1 MSENEQTFGGVTP
14 QGTEDLGTGAG
25 EGTQTPEP
33 QGQGNDGGIDSG
45 VYGAPESYDFKDIQ
59 LPEGFEFDNELASKF
74 APIGK
79 ELNLS
84 QQSAN
89 KLANL
94 FIQAQQNQAAA
105 YGKQFA
111 DLKQQESNATLMNYE
126 AMLNKDVEI
135 SGGNGDTAKMN
146 AYLDV
151 ADKGY
156 NKFASPELQQ
166 VLQQLHL
173 DYHPAVIKHFHALAA
188 LTGNDSITKPNAPA
202 GSGLSAA
209 EILYGSS
216 ED

>member
-1 MSENEQTFGGVTP
+1 MSENEQTFGGVNP
-14 QGTEDLGTGAG
+14 QGTDEGTGTG
-25 EGTQTPEP
+25 EGAGAIE
-33 QGQGNDGGIDSG
+33 GGNDGGNNTPDLNPE
-45 VYGAPESYDFKDIQ
+45 VYGAPEAYDFKDVT
-59 LPEGFEFDNELASKF
+59 LPDGWEFDNELAEKF

-94 FIQAQQNQAAA
+94 FIQAQQSNAA
-105 YGKQFA
+105 KFSEQFA
-111 DLKQQESNATLMNYE
+111 ELKKQESNATLLNYE
-126 AMLNKDVEI
+126 TLLNKDVEI
-135 SGGNGDTAKMN
+135 GGGDKAKMN

-156 NKFASPELQQ
+156 SKFASPELQK
-166 VLQQLHL
+166 VLQELHL

-188 LTGNDSITKPNAPA
+188 LTGNDSIFKPQAPV
-202 GSGLSAA
+202 GTEKSAA

-216 ED
+216 EE

>member
-1 MSENEQTFGGVTP
+1 MSENEQTFGGVNP

-25 EGTQTPEP
+25 EGTQTDF
-33 QGQGNDGGIDSG
+33 QGSNNDGQGSGVDNG
-45 VYGAPESYDFKDIQ
+45 VYGSPESYDFKDIQ

-89 KLANL
+89 KLVNL
-94 FIQAQQNQAAA
+94 YIQAQQSNAA
-105 YGKQFA
+105 KFSEQFA
-111 DLKQQESNATLMNYE
+111 EYKKQESNATLLNYE
-126 AMLNKDVEI
+126 ALLNKDVEI
-135 SGGNGDTAKMN
+135 GGGDATKMN

-156 NKFASPELQQ
+156 SKFASPELMQI
-166 VLQQLHL
+166 LQETHL

-188 LTGNDSITKPNAPA
+188 LTGNDSVMKPNAPA

-216 ED
+216 D